1 MSDHLFDPGE
11 KNPPMRPAERGNKP
25 ALRRRFYKAAGTV
38 EKEGGLY
45 AVTLDGKVAKTPGR
59 APLAVPNRALAEALA
74 SEWGA
79 QGDEID
85 PMTMQ
90 LTRIANT
97 AIDGVAA
104 RTAEVRAEIVAY
116 AGSDLLSY
124 RATDPRAL
132 IARQSAAWDPLLRW
146 AEDALGARL
155 LTGHGV
161 MPVLQPQ
168 ASLDAIERAV
178 EGLSPLQL
186 AATHVIMTLTG
197 SAVIAL
203 AVFHRAIDAATAW
216 TAAHV
221 DEDWEIAQWGADAEA
236 ARRREVRWT
245 EMEAAARMLALLA

>member
-11 KNPPMRPAERGNKP
+11 KNTPMRPAERGNKP
-25 ALRRRFYKAAGTV
+25 ALRRRFYKAAGTIGL
-38 EKEGGLY
+38 EGGLF
-45 AVTLDGKVAKTPGR
+45 AVTLDGKIARTPGG
-59 APLAVPNRALAEALA
+59 AQLAVPSRALGEAMAAEW
-74 SEWGA
+74 EA
-79 QGDEID
+79 QGDAID

-104 RTAEVRAEIVAY
+104 RMAEVRAEIVAY

-124 RATDPRAL
+124 RATDPRGL

-146 AEDALGARL
+146 AEEALGARL
-155 LTGHGV
+155 LTGQGV

-168 ASLDAIERAV
+168 ASLDAIGRAV
-178 EGLSPLQL
+178 EPLSPLQL

-197 SAVIAL
+197 SAVISL
-203 AVFHRAIDAATAW
+203 AVFRGGIDAGAAW

-221 DEDWEIAQWGADAEA
+221 DEDWEIEQWGADAEA
-236 ARRREVRWT
+236 ARRRDVRWT
-245 EMEAAARMLALLA
+245 EMEAAARLLALLA